1 MVEPRPEPE
10 APADELP
17 LVLEEARE
25 LGFLGPG
32 PSEGQLRHAVEL
44 ARVIGPFAGHFLDL
58 GSGGG
63 LPGLVLAFELPEATG
78 CLLDAQQRRCVFLEQ
93 AITRLRLGRRVTVA
107 CGRAETLARD
117 PALRYGFDLVV
128 ARSFASPPV
137 TAECAAGFLRPGG
150 RLVVTEPPE
159 AESSARRWPADGLAL
174 LGLGPAWRMRSGET
188 AAVEVRAGEPVGDR
202 YPRREGIPA
211 KRPLW

>member
-1 MVEPRPEPE
+1 MVEPRPEP
-10 APADELP
+10 AAGADELA
-17 LVLEEARE
+17 LVLEESRR
-25 LGFLGPG
+25 LGLLGPG

-44 ARVIGPFAGHFLDL
+44 AQAIGPFAGHYLDL

-63 LPGLVLAFELPEATG
+63 VPGLVLAFEFPEASG
-78 CLLDAQQRRCVFLEQ
+78 CLLDAQRRRCAFLEQ
-93 AITRLRLGRRVTVA
+93 AIIRLGLGPRLTVA

-117 PALRYGFDLVV
+117 PALRYRFDLVV
-128 ARSFASPPV
+128 ARSFAPPPV

-159 AESSARRWPADGLAL
+159 AESSVRRWPAEGLAV
-174 LGLGPAWRMRSGET
+174 LGFGPARRVYRGETAVVEMRSGE
-188 AAVEVRAGEPVGDR
+188 RADDR
-202 YPRREGIPA
+202 YPRREGVPA

>member
-1 MVEPRPEPE
+1 MVESRPEPV
-10 APADELP
+10 ARPDELP
-17 LVLEEARE
+17 LVLEKARE
-25 LGFLGPG
+25 LGLLGPG
-32 PSEGQLRHAVEL
+32 PREDQLRHAVEL
-44 ARVIGPFAGHFLDL
+44 ARAIGPFDGHFLDL

-63 LPGLVLAFELPEATG
+63 LPGLVLASEFPAASG

-93 AITRLRLGRRVTVA
+93 AIARLGFGRRLTVA

-117 PALRYGFDLVV
+117 PALRHGFDLVV
-128 ARSFASPPV
+128 ARSFAPPPV

-150 RLVVTEPPE
+150 RLVVTEPPD
-159 AESSARRWPADGLAL
+159 AESSARRWPAAGLAV
-174 LGLGPAWRMRSGET
+174 LGLGPARRMRSGET
-188 AAVEVRAGEPVGDR
+188 AAVEMRSVEPVDDR